1 MNARLALL
9 VPLALALTPLSCGRS
24 TKVRTESTTGF
35 MTVESAD
42 TSSQETKFRVGVSL
56 RRDYAVQDVP
66 LTRPVPGA
74 EMSAGSTTLY
84 FPVLEVILGK
94 PGTVMVAARQPAFAL
109 VETRTGDAAYGRI
122 LDGMVV
128 KVCVK
133 TFDEA
138 AGAGTADVEVIESPG
153 GVAGQHG
160 FYSVNSNLPFRLG
173 DKVELKEFQDWPAG
187 EESDPSAAD

>member
-1 MNARLALL
+1 MNARLAFLI
-9 VPLALALTPLSCGRS
+9 PLALALTLLSCGRS
-24 TKVRTESTTGF
+24 TKARTESTTGF
-35 MTVESAD
+35 MTIERAE

-94 PGTVMVAARQPAFAL
+94 PGTVMVAAKQPAYAL
-109 VETRTGDAAYGRI
+109 VETRTGETAYGRI
-122 LDGMVV
+122 LDGVVV

-133 TFDEA
+133 TFDAAAGTGTAGVEVILSPGEA
-138 AGAGTADVEVIESPG
+138 AGK
-153 GVAGQHG
+153 HG

-173 DKVELKEFQDWPAG
+173 DKVELKEFQEWPAG